1 MGAPATLCGV
11 NAKTLPVLLLESP
24 CSLKENLL
32 TDVSLS
38 WNVLGI
44 LCWYGE
50 GRGLTEEKL
59 VGASGLAKREVCR
72 DRRLLKGVF
81 DFPDA

>member
-1 MGAPATLCGV
+1 M
-11 NAKTLPVLLLESP
+11 
-24 CSLKENLL
+24 